1 MSEQNNALMAM
12 LGQYENNTKP
22 KPKKAVSKYDERNY
36 FGTKLNDKQN
46 SASKNVRILST
57 KDGSSPFVEV
67 YGHTIQVDGDW
78 KTFICLQKEKNQPC
92 PFCEAHDVL
101 RASSAEADKELAKKY
116 NAKLMYIVKVIDRE
130 DENHGPKFWRFNH
143 DYRKEGVIDKI
154 YGVLQAI
161 KKDITHAQTGRDLA
175 IMIGRNANRKSVVT
189 SITPLD
195 QSPLS
200 DDEAK
205 AAAWLA
211 DEQTWEDVF
220 GVKTYEYLEIIVK
233 GGVPVYDKEAKKYV
247 DSRLIGVQS
256 ETAKA
261 DTEISLGVSNVKPNV
276 TVAATNIVEPTPA
289 APADDS
295 EESEDD
301 LPF

>member
-220 GVKTYEYLEIIVK
+220 GL
-233 GGVPVYDKEAKKYV
+233 
-247 DSRLIGVQS
+247 SLIH
-256 ETAKA
+256 
-261 DTEISLGVSNVKPNV
+261 I
-276 TVAATNIVEPTPA
+276 
-289 APADDS
+289 
-295 EESEDD
+295 
-301 LPF
+301 

>member
-1 MSEQNNALMAM
+1 
-12 LGQYENNTKP
+12 
-22 KPKKAVSKYDERNY
+22 
-36 FGTKLNDKQN
+36 
-46 SASKNVRILST
+46 
-57 KDGSSPFVEV
+57 
-67 YGHTIQVDGDW
+67 
-78 KTFICLQKEKNQPC
+78 
-92 PFCEAHDVL
+92 
-101 RASSAEADKELAKKY
+101 
-116 NAKLMYIVKVIDRE
+116 
-130 DENHGPKFWRFNH
+130 
-143 DYRKEGVIDKI
+143 
-154 YGVLQAI
+154 
-161 KKDITHAQTGRDLA
+161 
-175 IMIGRNANRKSVVT
+175 MIGRNANRKSVVT